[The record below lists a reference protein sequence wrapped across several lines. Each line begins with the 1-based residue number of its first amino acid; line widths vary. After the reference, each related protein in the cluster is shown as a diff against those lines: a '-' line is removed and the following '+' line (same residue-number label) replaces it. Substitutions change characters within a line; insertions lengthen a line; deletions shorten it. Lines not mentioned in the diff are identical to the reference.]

1 VPYFA
6 YADPVIFSGLRNLQT
21 NTKRRRKMNQFFQML
36 KKDHED
42 VKNILGQLKE
52 TKESAPKKREDLFQK
67 LREELVPHMKAE
79 ESTFYPP
86 LLAKKEAREDAMEG
100 IEEHHVSELVLKEL
114 EKMPKDEE
122 KWGAKVGV
130 FKELVEH
137 HIKDEESKLFKSA
150 EKALD
155 QDAFKKIMKQFEQEK
170 QKIKKSLK

>member
-1 VPYFA
+1 
-6 YADPVIFSGLRNLQT
+6 
-21 NTKRRRKMNQFFQML
+21 MNEFFQML
-36 KKDHED
+36 KKDHKE
-42 VKNILGQLKE
+42 VKEILAQLKE
-52 TKESAPKKREDLFQK
+52 TKEKESSKREDLFQK

-79 ESTFYPP
+79 ESAFYPP
-86 LLAKKEAREDAMEG
+86 LMKKKEAREDAMEG

-122 KWGAKVGV
+122 GWGAKVGV

-155 QDAFKKIMKQFEQEK
+155 SDDFKKIMKEFEQDK
-170 QKIKKSLK
+170 QKIKKKLK